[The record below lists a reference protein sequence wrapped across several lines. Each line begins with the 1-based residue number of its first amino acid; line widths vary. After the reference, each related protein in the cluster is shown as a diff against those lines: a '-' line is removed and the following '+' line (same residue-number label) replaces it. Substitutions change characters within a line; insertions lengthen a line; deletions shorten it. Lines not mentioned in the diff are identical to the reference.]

1 MRVFV
6 VIPCY
11 KVKKHIKQVIDAIGP
26 EVDAI
31 LVVDDC
37 CPEASGDYVES
48 AVDDSRVSVI
58 RHEHNQGVGGAVM
71 TGYRE
76 ALSKGA
82 DICVKV
88 DGDGQ
93 MDPRLIPGLIKPV
106 LDGRA
111 DYVKG
116 NRFFSLSDASSMP
129 GARLFGNTALSFL
142 TKLSSG
148 YWSIFDPTNG
158 FTALHRAA
166 LQNLPLDKVD
176 KRYFFETSMLIE
188 LGAIRAK
195 VVDMPMKASY
205 GDEESGLKI
214 RDILLEFA
222 RKHLRAII
230 RRTIYQY
237 YVRDFSL
244 ASLHLPVGFLLTAFG
259 VLFGGSAWATSVSS
273 GVPATAGTVI
283 LAALPLFLGVQFILS
298 FFAADIASEPT
309 IPLQSF
315 DARD

>member
-1 MRVFV
+1 MKVYV

-11 KVKKHIKQVIDAIGP
+11 RVKKHIKQVIDGIGP
-26 EVDAI
+26 EIDGI

-37 CPEASGDYVES
+37 CPEASGDYVDETIT
-48 AVDDSRVSVI
+48 DPRVTVL
-58 RHEHNQGVGGAVM
+58 RHEENQGVGGAVM
-71 TGYRE
+71 TGYRQAMSE
-76 ALSKGA
+76 GA

-93 MDPRLIPGLIKPV
+93 MDPRLIPGLVKPI

-129 GARLFGNTALSFL
+129 RVRLFGNTALSFL

-166 LQNLPLDKVD
+166 LENLPLDKID

-188 LGAIRAK
+188 LGAARAK

-214 RDILLEFA
+214 KDILLEFA
-222 RKHLRAII
+222 RKHLRAIL
-230 RRTIYQY
+230 RRTLYQY

-244 ASLHLPVGFLLTAFG
+244 ASLQLPLGFLLTAFG
-259 VLFGGSAWATSVSS
+259 VLFGGYSWAASVASGIPATS
-273 GVPATAGTVI
+273 GTVI
-283 LAALPLFLGVQFILS
+283 LSAVPMILGVQFILS
-298 FFAADIASEPT
+298 FFAADIASEPS